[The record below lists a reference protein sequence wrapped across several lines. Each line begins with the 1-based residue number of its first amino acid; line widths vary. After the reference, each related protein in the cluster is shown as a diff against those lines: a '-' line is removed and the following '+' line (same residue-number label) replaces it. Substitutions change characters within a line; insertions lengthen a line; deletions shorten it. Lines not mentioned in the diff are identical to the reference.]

1 MVLVNINIETDYF
14 LTSTFMQFDL
24 QTAFGS
30 VAQKKGVCSSDP
42 CQHPPLPVLLS
53 SIVLPFDLPL
63 IFL

>member
-42 CQHPPLPVLLS
+42 LS
-53 SIVLPFDLPL
+53 TAPSSCSSFVYCPSL
-63 IFL
+63 